1 MNLEKRKYGILDL
14 VRLPIRCAPLYTILI
29 VLFKLL
35 DGIVPSIQV
44 IAIAKFIDTSISVVS
59 TDGNVRR
66 VIPSM
71 LLVAVLVAYGW
82 LSETLVKIVDVKL
95 EIKLREKF
103 RVATVTKRSRLSY
116 KYIENS
122 KTWDLISRVCKD
134 TEIKIKDGYINFLSF
149 ISLIIKVAGILIILI
164 AQIWWVAVVTMVIS
178 IPLFRLSMKGGK
190 ASYESERAFWKNQ
203 RTYEYLGEV
212 LLGREA
218 VEERTLFRFSEE
230 VNKKW
235 WEQYEI
241 FRKVTM
247 RTSAKWFVRMK
258 MGSIVTSFISIFII
272 VVLINPVISG
282 TITVG
287 MFISLVNAIVSLV
300 HMMSWQLSNLVT
312 ELTVNKEYLKDL
324 SDFIILEETED
335 AITLPLEN
343 IAPFKTLEFKNVRFK
358 YPESENYILDGMS
371 FVIEYGKYYAFVGA
385 NGAGKTTV
393 TKLITG
399 LYDEYE
405 GYILIDGKNIKEY
418 SQSYLKS
425 MCSVVYQDF
434 AKYFISFKDNISLGR
449 VNGLKNGTNDE
460 LIESA
465 ITTME
470 LSDVIEKLPNGMDS
484 YLGKIK
490 EGGVDL
496 SGGQWQRV
504 AMARTIISPA
514 PLRILDEP
522 TAALDPISESN
533 IYEEFEK
540 ISRGGT
546 TIFISHRLGSTKLAD
561 EIFVLGEGKVLEKG
575 CHNELMNQNGIYA
588 NMYES
593 QKGWYI

>member
-1 MNLEKRKYGILDL
+1 MNLEKRQYNILDL
-14 VRLPIRCAPLYTILI
+14 VRLPLRCAPSYTILI
-29 VLFKLL
+29 ALFKLL

-44 IAIAKFIDTSISVVS
+44 VAVAKFIDTSISVVS
-59 TDGNVRR
+59 TDGDVKR
-66 VIPSM
+66 VLPSM
-71 LLVAVLVAYGW
+71 LLVAVLVAYQW
-82 LSETLVKIVDVKL
+82 TSQNLVKFIEVKL
-95 EIKLREKF
+95 EISLREKLKL
-103 RVATVTKRSRLSY
+103 ATVDKRAMLSY

-122 KTWDLISRVCKD
+122 KTWDLISRVCTD
-134 TEIKIKDGYINFLSF
+134 TEIKVKEGYSNL
-149 ISLIIKVAGILIILI
+149 LGLVAMIMRVVGLLIILV
-164 AQIWWVAVVTMVIS
+164 AQVWWAAILILTIS
-178 IPLFRLSMKGGK
+178 VPLFILSMKGGK
-190 ASYESERAFWKNQ
+190 ATYEGEKVVSKNK

-212 LLGREA
+212 LSGREA
-218 VEERTLFRFSEE
+218 VEERTLFGFSEE
-230 VNKKW
+230 INKKW
-235 WEQYEI
+235 WQQYEI
-241 FRKVTM
+241 FRKTTM
-247 RTSAKWFVRMK
+247 KIQAVWFIRMK
-258 MGSIVTSFISIFII
+258 MGSIITSFISIFII
-272 VVLINPVISG
+272 VVLVKPAISG
-282 TITVG
+282 IISVG
-287 MFISLVNAIVSLV
+287 MFISLVNAVVSLV
-300 HMMSWQLSNLVT
+300 QMMSWGLSYLVGEIT
-312 ELTVNKEYLKDL
+312 KNREYLRDL
-324 SDFIILEETED
+324 SDFAYLDEEKD
-335 AITLPLEN
+335 ATSLPLEKL
-343 IAPFKTLEFKNVRFK
+343 ASFKTLEFRDVRFK

-371 FVIEYGKYYAFVGA
+371 FVIEYGKHYAFVGT

-399 LYDEYE
+399 LYNEYE
-405 GYILIDGKNIKEY
+405 GDILIDGKNIKEY
-418 SQSYLKS
+418 SQSYLKA

-434 AKYFISFKDNISLGR
+434 AKYYISFKDNISLGR
-449 VNGLKNGTNDE
+449 VNGLKSGSNDT

-504 AMARTIISPA
+504 AMARAIISPA

-533 IYEEFEK
+533 IYEKFEK

-561 EIFVLGEGKVLEKG
+561 EIFVLGDGKVLEKG
-575 CHNELMNQNGIYA
+575 SHNELMVQEGIYA

-593 QKGWYI
+593 QKGWYM